1 MATKILKTLNSKM
14 TLVELANKM
23 NFSDYTR
30 EVFSALDQLVNEG
43 KVERTWD
50 ESGMAF
56 YEKK

>member
-1 MATKILKTLNSKM
+1 MATKILKTLNAKM

-23 NFSDYTR
+23 HFNEYR
-30 EVFSALDQLVNEG
+30 KEVYSALDQLVNEG
-43 KVERTWD
+43 KVKRSWD

>member
-1 MATKILKTLNSKM
+1 MAAKILKTLKSKM

-23 NFSDYTR
+23 HFNEYTK

-43 KVERTWD
+43 KVERSWD
-50 ESGMAF
+50 ETGMAF